1 MRVTEYQMM
10 VNQIQIV
17 EDLPCLRVF
26 DPVDRS
32 FCFDIEGPVVFVG
45 QLIWAEDRILLLK
58 LC

>member
-1 MRVTEYQMM
+1 MRVTEYLMM

-26 DPVDRS
+26 DPVERP

-45 QLIWAEDRILLLK
+45 QLIWAEDRIL
-58 LC
+58 